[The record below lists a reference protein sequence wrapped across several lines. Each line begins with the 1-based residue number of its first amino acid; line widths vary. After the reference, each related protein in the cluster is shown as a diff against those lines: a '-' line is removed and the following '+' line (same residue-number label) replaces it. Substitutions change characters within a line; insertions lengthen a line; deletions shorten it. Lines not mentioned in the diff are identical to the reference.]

1 MENDPVTQRNF
12 QATTIA
18 IDTEKMEFAKKMIQ
32 DFMSNLAGY
41 LEKGEKK
48 EVYQLS
54 VGLFP
59 LTKEKAMSF

>member
-1 MENDPVTQRNF
+1 
-12 QATTIA
+12 
-18 IDTEKMEFAKKMIQ
+18 MIQ

-41 LEKGEKK
+41 LEQGEKK

-59 LTKEKAMSF
+59 LTKDKAVACH